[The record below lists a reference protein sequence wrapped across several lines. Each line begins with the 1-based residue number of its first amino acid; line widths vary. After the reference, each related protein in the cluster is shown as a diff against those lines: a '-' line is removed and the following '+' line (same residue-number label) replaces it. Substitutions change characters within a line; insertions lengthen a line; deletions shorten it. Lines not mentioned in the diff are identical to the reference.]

1 MLPFISVLYFFS
13 SSMMEKSAVLFVH
26 CLVLLAHAL
35 VGYSQD
41 EIHPDSLKQ
50 CVVDK
55 EKLMKMKC
63 QYFQSQKDWEG

>member
-1 MLPFISVLYFFS
+1 MDKSESV
-13 SSMMEKSAVLFVH
+13 FVH
-26 CLVLLAHAL
+26 ILGLLVLAL
-35 VGYSQD
+35 VSSTQD

-63 QYFQSQKDWEG
+63 QYFESQKNWEGKLIF